1 MKQNQAIRDVWFN
14 MLSDGESSHRR
25 MYHIFGMLPSEPR
38 CKLCNAPFRGI
49 GKFIIRLMGKRQSK
63 QNPYFCNPCM
73 ASAPVG
79 GAEVELTMLFADV
92 RGSTTLAERMSV
104 SQFSEL
110 MKRFYK
116 VATGVLVKSDALI
129 DKVVGDEVIGLY
141 VPGYAGPRHARQAIH
156 GAQELLRVTG
166 HDDSDAPWLPIGIGV
181 HTGVAYVGTVGGSDG
196 ILTDITALGDN
207 VNITARL
214 ASKAGAGEILISDST
229 FTAAGMNLGNLEQRR
244 LDLKGKS
251 EQVSVRVLR
260 I

>member
-1 MKQNQAIRDVWFN
+1 
-14 MLSDGESSHRR
+14 MLSEGESRHQRR
-25 MYHIFGMLPSEPR
+25 YHIFGMLPSDPR

-49 GKFIIRLMGKRQSK
+49 GKLLMRLIGKRQSK
-63 QNPYFCNPCM
+63 QNPYFCDACM
-73 ASAPVG
+73 TSAPLG

-92 RGSTTLAERMSV
+92 RGSTTLAERMSA
-104 SQFSEL
+104 SEFSEL
-110 MKRFYK
+110 LKRFYK
-116 VATGVLVKSDALI
+116 VATEVLVKSDAFI

-141 VPGYAGPRHARQAIH
+141 VPGFAGPRHALQAIH

-166 HDDSDAPWLPIGIGV
+166 HGDSSGPWLPIGIGV
-181 HTGVAYVGTVGGSDG
+181 HTGLAYVGTVGTDG

-214 ASKAGAGEILISDST
+214 ASKASAGEILISDSS
-229 FTAAGMNLGNLEQRR
+229 FATAGLNLGNLEQRR

-251 EQVSVRVLR
+251 KQVGVRVLR